1 MIWSVNRHE
10 THQEQHQAPFG
21 YRIFKMY
28 MSNSISRTII
38 TVTKLFFFFFFPL
51 VEPKEGLFFS
61 GFVFLLHQEA
71 VETGSCQCSPLPQ
84 VVLLIHIHSVLLPS
98 STLAAGTLWNT
109 RQ

>member
-38 TVTKLFFFFFFPL
+38 TVTKLFFFFFF
-51 VEPKEGLFFS
+51 
-61 GFVFLLHQEA
+61 
-71 VETGSCQCSPLPQ
+71 
-84 VVLLIHIHSVLLPS
+84 
-98 STLAAGTLWNT
+98 
-109 RQ
+109 R